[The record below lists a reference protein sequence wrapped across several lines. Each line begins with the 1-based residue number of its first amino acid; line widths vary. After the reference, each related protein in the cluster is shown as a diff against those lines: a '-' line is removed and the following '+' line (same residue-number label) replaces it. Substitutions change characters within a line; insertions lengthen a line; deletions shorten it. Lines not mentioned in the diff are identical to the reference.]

1 MSLLLLFGS
10 CGLLVVVLVLP
21 NLTSVV
27 SVTKPIIVNNK
38 VVVSAGVLEFLVL
51 SSVDVF
57 ENSFLFLNLNVQNLK
72 LI

>member
-27 SVTKPIIVNNK
+27 SVPKPIIVNNE
-38 VVVSAGVLEFLVL
+38 VVVSTGVLQFLVL
-51 SSVDVF
+51 SSVDVL
-57 ENSFLFLNLNVQNLK
+57 ENCFLLLNLNVSNFK